1 MSENCYNLLAF
12 WGNAKVNAQVAL
24 WKSKIDELIDS
35 GKTLNDSNGI
45 LSVLLSESRNGREA
59 EISVGLVGFETEVIN
74 AGANQFGILS
84 SGQRPGLL
92 EEALACLL
100 YKLDKKVVV
109 RNSFNNLDG
118 LYGVAYTAAYDST
131 SAYSQYA
138 TVTCDY
144 DEFEFPEEAEADAE
158 ERLEEAENKIIEYF
172 IDDMPETLSKFKKN
186 IAKGRIDWDSI

>member
-1 MSENCYNLLAF
+1 MSQNCYNLLAF

-35 GKTLNDSNGI
+35 GKTLNDSNAI
-45 LSVLLSESRNGREA
+45 LSVLLSGSTNGREA
-59 EISVGLVGFETEVIN
+59 DISVGLIGFETAVIN
-74 AGANQFGILS
+74 SGANQIGILS
-84 SGQRPGLL
+84 SGQRPELL
-92 EEALACLL
+92 EEAVACLL

-109 RNSFNNLDG
+109 RNSFHNLDG
-118 LYGVAYTAAYDST
+118 LYGVAYTAPYDPT

-144 DEFEFPEEAEADAE
+144 DEFEFPEDAEADAE
-158 ERLEEAENKIIEYF
+158 ERLEEAENEIIEYF
-172 IDDMPETLSKFKKN
+172 IDDMPETISKFKKN

>member
-45 LSVLLSESRNGREA
+45 LSVLLSESSNGRKA
-59 EISVGLVGFETEVIN
+59 EISVGLIGFETEVIN
-74 AGANQFGILS
+74 AGVNQFGILS
-84 SGQRPGLL
+84 SGQRPELL

-118 LYGVAYTAAYDST
+118 LYGVAYTAPYDST

-144 DEFEFPEEAEADAE
+144 DEFEFPEDAEADAE

-172 IDDMPETLSKFKKN
+172 IDDMPDTLSKFKKN

>member
-12 WGNAKVNAQVAL
+12 WGNAKVNAPVAL

-45 LSVLLSESRNGREA
+45 LSVLLSESSNGREA
-59 EISVGLVGFETEVIN
+59 DISVGLVGFENEVIN

-109 RNSFNNLDG
+109 RNAFNNLDG